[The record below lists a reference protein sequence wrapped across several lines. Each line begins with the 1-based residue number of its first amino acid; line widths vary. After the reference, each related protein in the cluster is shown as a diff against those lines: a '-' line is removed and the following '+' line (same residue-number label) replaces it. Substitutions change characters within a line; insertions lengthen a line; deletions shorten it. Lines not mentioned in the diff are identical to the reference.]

1 MGAQAPSGPPAPSGG
16 DRPRASAAA
25 LGSPA
30 PGPAAP
36 GVAAVTAPREPVA
49 PQSAEP
55 RLPSPRRALELVGLV
70 VAPTTLVTALAF
82 YFGWVLTNSRA
93 SYFGIDASALGYST
107 QDYLLR
113 SADALFVPF
122 GSVFALAL
130 GGVWLHAFAIGQLGE
145 PHARARLRIAAR
157 GAVGIGGVLFALGAF
172 AVFRPI
178 SFSPHYLFA
187 SASPGIGIALLAYGV
202 HLLDRVA
209 VAARGPARRGAASA
223 GPSMR
228 ATALTLVA
236 LLVVLSG
243 FWTASRYADA
253 LGRGRAERLAAT
265 LQLRPQVTVFA
276 PKRLAL
282 AAGGVVERRLAG
294 GGAYGYSY
302 SGLRL
307 LVRSGGKYFLLP
319 DGWTRARGSAIV
331 LADSPDYRFEFGAG
345 R

>member
-1 MGAQAPSGPPAPSGG
+1 MGTQARSGPPAPSGA
-16 DRPRASAAA
+16 DRPHASAAA

-30 PGPAAP
+30 PSPDAP
-36 GVAAVTAPREPVA
+36 GVAPVTSPREPVA
-49 PQSAEP
+49 PQAAEP

-113 SADALFVPF
+113 SADALFVPL

-130 GGVWLHAFAIGQLGE
+130 GGVWLHAFAIGRLGGSG
-145 PHARARLRIAAR
+145 ARARLVIAAR
-157 GAVGIGGVLFALGAF
+157 AAVGVGGVLFALGAF
-172 AVFRPI
+172 AVFRPL

-187 SASPGIGIALLAYGV
+187 SASPGIGIAVLAYGL
-202 HLLDRVA
+202 HLLER
-209 VAARGPARRGAASA
+209 AAAAQRGAARTPSA
-223 GPSMR
+223 GPNVR

-265 LQLRPQVTVFA
+265 LQIRPQVTVFA

>member
-1 MGAQAPSGPPAPSGG
+1 MGTQAPSGPPATSEPEA
-16 DRPRASAAA
+16 PPASAAT
-25 LGSPA
+25 

-36 GVAAVTAPREPVA
+36 GPVAAQPPVEPD
-49 PQSAEP
+49 
-55 RLPSPRRALELVGLV
+55 LPSPRRALELVGLV
-70 VAPTTLVTALAF
+70 VAPTTLVTALAY

-113 SADALFVPF
+113 SADALFVPL

-130 GGVWLHAFAIGQLGE
+130 GGVWLHAYAIGQLGA
-145 PHARARLRIAAR
+145 ARSRERLRIAAR
-157 GAVGIGGVLFALGAF
+157 IAVGIGAALFALGAF
-172 AVFRPI
+172 AVFRPL
-178 SFSPHYLFA
+178 SFSPHYLFP
-187 SASPGIGIALLAYGV
+187 SASPGIGIAVLAYGL

-209 VAARGPARRGAASA
+209 AAERGTARLPRAAPSA
-223 GPSMR
+223 GLSIR

-253 LGRGRAERLAAT
+253 LGRGRAERLASS

-282 AAGGVVERRLAG
+282 EAGGVVERRLAG
-294 GGAYGYSY
+294 GGAYAYSY

-319 DGWTRARGSAIV
+319 AGWTRARGSAIV
-331 LADSPDYRFEFGAG
+331 LADSADYRFEFGAG

>member
-1 MGAQAPSGPPAPSGG
+1 MPTQAPSDPHARSDPEPPGGQAGEAAPRSVVAPPAGELQVG
-16 DRPRASAAA
+16 
-25 LGSPA
+25 
-30 PGPAAP
+30 
-36 GVAAVTAPREPVA
+36 EPD
-49 PQSAEP
+49 
-55 RLPSPRRALELVGLV
+55 LPSPRRALELVGLV

-113 SADALFVPF
+113 SADALFVPL
-122 GSVFALAL
+122 GSVFSLGL
-130 GGVWLHAFAIGQLGE
+130 GGVWLHAFAVRQLNA
-145 PHARARLRIAAR
+145 PAARARLRIAAR
-157 GAVGIGGVLFALGAF
+157 TAIAVGGGLFALGAF
-172 AVFRPI
+172 AVFRPL
-178 SFSPHYLFA
+178 SFSAHYLFA
-187 SASPGIGIALLAYGV
+187 PASPGIGIALLAYGL

-209 VAARGPARRGAASA
+209 AAERPPARPVPSA
-223 GPSMR
+223 GPSIR

-253 LGRGRAERLAAT
+253 LGRGRAERLAAA
-265 LQLRPQVTVFA
+265 LHLRPQVTVFA

-282 AAGGVVERRLAG
+282 ASGDVVERRLAS

-307 LVRSGGKYFLLP
+307 LIRSGGKYFLLP
-319 DGWTRARGSAIV
+319 EGWTRARDNAIV